1 MTGCA
6 LHIFAVG
13 QYNPQCCQTFDNI
26 SLQDSAEQKSCQRHL
41 QISPAIHFHRELSL
55 DEGQPITP
63 IGILRVVGHR
73 HDCVI
78 SMRIIITSS
87 AASLLQP
94 FAALTSS
101 VRNSASRTVSYAVI
115 GDDWPSTSGIPFNT
129 TATYNH
135 LHNYRSSCLV
145 FDSV

>member
-26 SLQDSAEQKSCQRHL
+26 SLQDAAEQKSCQRHL
-41 QISPAIHFHRELSL
+41 QISQGIHFHRELSL

-73 HDCVI
+73 H
-78 SMRIIITSS
+78 
-87 AASLLQP
+87 
-94 FAALTSS
+94 
-101 VRNSASRTVSYAVI
+101 
-115 GDDWPSTSGIPFNT
+115 
-129 TATYNH
+129 
-135 LHNYRSSCLV
+135 
-145 FDSV
+145 